1 MKFRYYVQSLIVV
14 SFLMLQSCKKDSPVE
29 TPTNGTGKVTIPA
42 APSSLQI
49 ISLTENAAFLHW
61 IDSSTAETSF
71 EIEQGTDTSSFVT
84 VKSVGANIDTATVP
98 GIFLTSKTYFFRVK
112 AKNSLYTSTASNVV
126 QRSLFPPPANFMIV
140 SFSSST
146 VSLSWNDNST
156 VETGFVIE
164 QSIDSLSY
172 VAIDSTAANG
182 TSKTISG
189 FFDSSK
195 TYSFRILAKNSIN
208 KSGYSNAEARTLGN
222 WVFVSGGTFLMG
234 RNGEFRDER
243 PIHNVVLSNYYISKY
258 EVTVKDYRKFTTA
271 TNRTFP
277 VPPSWGWNDDAPMVK
292 VSWYDAKEYCTWLD
306 STSSKGVRLPTEAE
320 WEYAARGGK
329 NSQKFAYSGS
339 NSVEEVAWYYFNAS
353 GRTYNSGLKK
363 PNELGIFD
371 MSGNAWEWCADWQGS
386 YSSSIQRDPT
396 GPATGNNKIFR
407 GGSWFDY
414 GLGSSECRVETRYDY
429 TPGSKVDDGGFR
441 IVRVP

>member
-1 MKFRYYVQSLIVV
+1 MQSLLVV
-14 SFLMLQSCKKDSPVE
+14 SFLLLQSCKKDSPVE
-29 TPTNGTGKVTIPA
+29 TPANGTEKVTIPP
-42 APSSLQI
+42 APSNLQI
-49 ISLTENAAFLHW
+49 ISLTNSEAKLHW
-61 IDSSTAETSF
+61 IDSSTSETSF

-84 VKSVGANIDTATVP
+84 VKSVGANIDTATIP
-98 GIFLTSKTYFFRVK
+98 GIFVTTKTYFFRVK
-112 AKNSLYTSTASNVV
+112 AKNSLYLSTASNVV
-126 QRSLFPPPANFMIV
+126 QRSLFPPPTNFMIV
-140 SFSSST
+140 TFSSST
-146 VSLSWNDNST
+146 ASLSWNDNST

-164 QSIDSLSY
+164 QSIDSLAY
-172 VAIDSTAANG
+172 VPIDSTAANG

-195 TYSFRILAKNSIN
+195 TYSFRVVAKNSSD
-208 KSGYSNAEARTLGN
+208 KSGYSNAEARTLGY

-243 PIHNVVLSNYYISKY
+243 PIHNVVLSNFYISKY
-258 EVTVKDYRKFTTA
+258 EVTVKEYRNFTTA

-277 VPPSWGWNDDAPMVK
+277 APPSWGWNDDAPMVK
-292 VSWYDAKEYCTWLD
+292 VSWYDAKEYCAWLD
-306 STSSKGVRLPTEAE
+306 STSGKGVRLPTEAE

-329 NSQKFAYSGS
+329 NSQRFAYSGS
-339 NSVEEVAWYYFNAS
+339 NAVEEVAWYYFNAA

-414 GLGSSECRVETRYDY
+414 GLGASECRVETRYDY